1 VDRVYLPGERE
12 WLLSEERRRSGL
24 PIARTTLA
32 ALDAV
37 AREVRAD
44 VDFGALAAD

>member
-1 VDRVYLPGERE
+1 MYLPGERE

-24 PIARTTLA
+24 PMARTTLA

-37 AREVRAD
+37 AKELGAGVH
-44 VDFGALAAD
+44 FGALIVD